1 MSREPQ
7 PVAESEVDGAVRS
20 PGLRFAMV
28 TTFYPPYH
36 FGGDGQAIRLL
47 VHALARR
54 GHEVDVIHDV
64 DAWQMQA
71 RRPEPAPLDEPEGV
85 RVHALRSRLGAVS
98 CLIAH
103 QTGRPLVH
111 GARMRRILSRGFDV
125 IHFHNVSLVGGPGV
139 LAMGSGIKLYTT
151 HEHWLVCPSHVL
163 WRHNRELCTGR
174 ECLRCVLHY
183 GRPPQLWR
191 WTGLLARCCRHVD
204 AFCAPSRFCAEMHRQ
219 FGFQREMLVL
229 PNFLPERAAVAEQM
243 PEGLQAPQRPYFL
256 FVGRLERIKGLQDVI
271 PLFTDNGPA
280 ELWIAG
286 DGAYEP
292 ELRKLAAGRHCVRFL
307 GRLTEP
313 ALRWLYRRACALLA
327 PSLCYEVFPMVVLEA
342 FREATPVVARR
353 LGPYPEI
360 IEQSQGGLLFES
372 PAELAQ
378 AMTRLAGD
386 AAARTQMG
394 LAAQHAFR
402 RLWSEDVV
410 LDRYLALIE
419 DIARRR
425 GLEGVLRRIR
435 ASCVQ

>member
-1 MSREPQ
+1 MSRQ
-7 PVAESEVDGAVRS
+7 ASRVAEAEQSGGERRT
-20 PGLRFAMV
+20 GLRFAMV

-54 GHEVDVIHDV
+54 GHKVEVIHDV
-64 DAWQMQA
+64 DAWRMQA
-71 RRPEPAPLDEPEGV
+71 RCAEPAPLDEPEGV

-98 CLIAH
+98 CLITH

-111 GARMRRILSRGFDV
+111 GARMRRILGQGFDV
-125 IHFHNVSLVGGPGV
+125 IHYHNVSLAGGPGV
-139 LAMGSGIKLYTT
+139 LAMGEGIKLYTA

-219 FGFQREMLVL
+219 FGFQREMHVL
-229 PNFLPERAAVAEQM
+229 PNFLPEIAVAEQM
-243 PEGLQAPQRPYFL
+243 PTGLDVPQRPYFL

-271 PLFTDNGPA
+271 PLFTEEGPA

-307 GRLTEP
+307 GRLAEP
-313 ALRWLYRRACALLA
+313 ALRWLYRRARAVLA
-327 PSLCYEVFPMVVLEA
+327 ASICYEVFPMVLLEA
-342 FREATPVVARR
+342 FREATPVIARR

-360 IEQSQGGLLFES
+360 VEQSQGGVLFDS

-378 AMTRLAGD
+378 AIARLASN
-386 AAARTQMG
+386 AALRNQMG

-402 RLWSEDVV
+402 SFWSEGAV
-410 LDRYLALIE
+410 LGRYLALIE
-419 DIARRR
+419 EIARRR
-425 GLEGVLRRIR
+425 GQQGVVRRIR
-435 ASCVQ
+435 TSHVR